1 MPKNNFVQNSFVS
14 GELSDVIKSRTDLDQ
29 YYKGVQT
36 ATNVLTAPQGGIK
49 RRMGSEFIDTPQ
61 GTTSRMTS
69 ADGTYTFTTSNLVET
84 QYGGL
89 GPISNIDDNDPTT
102 EATFGYIS
110 TNDNWVAWQVELATD
125 NNANFGFIDI
135 NNIRFVESGGYGV
148 GTQQSLQFYLE
159 SSSDGITWGEDD
171 TVNVQQSINLPKI
184 TSFKQSFRLKIETP
198 TDDSGAPTVFYRRYW
213 RLVRKGSILLWGAL
227 AMSDVNFQK
236 VSYISF
242 DEDFKIHKF
251 EVSKA
256 DSFLLFFTES
266 NLRIYRVT
274 DTATT
279 YMQDINHGLGAN
291 LPNRVAANENVL
303 LLFNK
308 NVAPRRLVYDYN
320 NDGLFYYDT
329 PTFTNIPKYN
339 FDDRLSPDIIPA
351 IQELTFPSNMAA
363 GHKYQ
368 LNINGVLS
376 KEIIYGGS
384 ANADEITATTQALE
398 VNLQEMP
405 VFGETGI
412 EVEHQTGRLYRV
424 TMRGDSANDYDAFS
438 GYPTTGT
445 THPITFTNFSRGSS
459 AKEPI
464 WSATRGYPNLGVYAQ
479 GRLWLGGTRD
489 KPQVLMA
496 SEAGDYLN
504 FRVDRG
510 EDYEGFLFTINGSKS
525 SIVDVTGGRG
535 VTVFTEG
542 AEYSITGN
550 TPATLDAKQQT
561 QHGSFSE
568 DVPTLSIDGVT
579 LFADRNGRSIRQFI
593 YDYKEEGFKSVDL
606 SVLSSHLIR
615 SPQDMDA
622 VTSISSDD
630 ANYVFVINGDG
641 TAVVLNTLREQDING
656 YTKFNQI
663 RPAVDAS
670 EIQGSTTD
678 FAGVTDKFL
687 QVVAVNNVLH
697 VLIETGADINT
708 TYKYTLARLTYD
720 MLMDVSLKF
729 EPSETPDGNGNYHPE
744 YLTGTRHFDGQ
755 LVNVVIGNNVQP
767 PRYVNQTT
775 FLVQLSAAERQLN
788 ATIELGRNFVPT
800 VKPMPLNTLLSN
812 GDQTQMAL
820 KRINRMNM
828 RVINSAGVNIDGVA
842 VPVREFGDAGNSPLN
857 TSLVPS
863 TGIIE
868 DNNGGNG
875 WDREVVPSITVPN
888 PTPFHLLAIDYEF
901 SS

>member
-1 MPKNNFVQNSFVS
+1 MPKSNFVQNSFVS

-36 ATNVLTAPQGGIK
+36 AANVLTAPQGGIK

-61 GTTSRMTS
+61 GTISRMTS
-69 ADGTYTFTTSNLVET
+69 EDGGQTFSGSNASNLSYMT
-84 QYGGL
+84 DGSL
-89 GPISNIDDNDPTT
+89 LTTASFDNIGTT
-102 EATFGYIS
+102 DGY
-110 TNDNWVAWQVELATD
+110 VAWELELGAD
-125 NNANFGFIDI
+125 NNSQFGFIDI
-135 NNIRFVESGGYGV
+135 LGIQFIDLTQTPLVPSEDES
-148 GTQQSLQFYLE
+148 TEFLLE
-159 SSSDGITWGEDD
+159 SSSDGVTWGADD
-171 TVNVQQSINLPKI
+171 TVNTQQSITVPKI
-184 TSFKQSFRLKIETP
+184 TNFYQSFRLKIDTP
-198 TDDSGAPTVFYRRYW
+198 LDDSGAPTNFYRRYW
-213 RLVRKGSILLWGAL
+213 RLVRRGTSQITDTLWIRE
-227 AMSDVNFQK
+227 VNFQK
-236 VSYISF
+236 VSYTSF

-279 YMQDINHGLGAN
+279 YMQDIDHGLGAN
-291 LPNRVAANENVL
+291 FPNRVAANENVL

-308 NVAPRRLVYDYN
+308 NVEPRRLIYDYN

-329 PTFTNIPKYN
+329 PEFLNIPTYN
-339 FDDRLSPDIIPA
+339 FDDRLSPTLVA
-351 IQELTFPSNMAA
+351 AEQELIFPTNMDA
-363 GHKYQ
+363 GYKYQ

-376 KEIIYGGS
+376 KEIIYGGD
-384 ANADEITATTQALE
+384 ANNDERTATIQALE

-405 VFGETGI
+405 VFGESGVSVT
-412 EVEHQTGRLYRV
+412 RV
-424 TMRGDSANDYDAFS
+424 ASRQYKVIMDGQSANDYDPFS

-445 THPITFTNFSRGSS
+445 THPITFLNHVRGTSP
-459 AKEPI
+459 KEPI
-464 WSATRGYPNLGVYAQ
+464 WSSTRGYPNLGVYAQ

-504 FRVDRG
+504 FKVDRG

-525 SIVDVTGGRG
+525 AIVDVTGGRG

-550 TPATLDAKQQT
+550 TPATLDARQQT

-568 DVPTLSIDGVT
+568 NVPTLSIDGVT

-593 YDYKEEGFKSVDL
+593 YDFKEEGFKSVDL
-606 SVLSSHLIR
+606 SVLSSHLIE

-630 ANYVFVINGDG
+630 ANYVFIINEDG
-641 TAVVLNTLREQDING
+641 TAVVLNTLREQDITG
-656 YTKFNQI
+656 YTKFDQI

-687 QVVAVNNVLH
+687 QVVSVNNVLH
-697 VLIETGADINT
+697 VLVESGADIQT
-708 TYKYTLARLTYD
+708 TYKYSLVRLTYD
-720 MLMDVSLKF
+720 MLMDISLKY
-729 EPSETPDGNGNYHPE
+729 EPSSTPDGNGNYHPE
-744 YLTGTRHFDGQ
+744 YLTGTRHFNGQ

-767 PRYVNQTT
+767 PRYLNQTT
-775 FLVQLSAAERQLN
+775 FLIQLSPAERQMN
-788 ATIELGRNFVPT
+788 ATIQLGRNFVPT
-800 VKPMPLNTLLSN
+800 VKPMPLNTVLSN

-842 VPVREFGDAGNSPLN
+842 VPVREFGDSGDSPLN
-857 TSLVPS
+857 TSLVTS